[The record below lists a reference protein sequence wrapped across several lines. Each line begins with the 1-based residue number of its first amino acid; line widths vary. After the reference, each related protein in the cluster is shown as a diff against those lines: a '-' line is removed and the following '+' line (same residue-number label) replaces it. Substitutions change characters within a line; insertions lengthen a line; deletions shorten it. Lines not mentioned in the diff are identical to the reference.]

1 MDWHTIWITKQK
13 EEYKMYVPVLK
24 NRTVEMSVLSQLAGM
39 GVFDN
44 TNILP
49 LVELIQEKTRTNNKN
64 TIIDDLSELLV
75 DNPQMSIMI
84 DFLKSAKLNNTT
96 DSIRNYVT
104 QSTRQVEFCIE
115 EMLKFKPLSAR
126 IIPVISY
133 LSDNVSL
140 ERIVYEATEY
150 RKSFPRIAFRIKTQ
164 EFEHIFSCVE
174 SLIKENDL
182 LILDIESSSHSNPVF
197 KKIYKRIAD
206 SKKIKKFI
214 SVVINANRPETLT
227 NKSLTHGEPIPQID
241 NSLRESYSLSMMN
254 RFNGFGDYACI
265 VASLPTTGGTISP
278 AGVFYSNENNFFVAY
293 RGRTPHL
300 SEFPDYIAPNI
311 VKSEYWSEFDDDH
324 HEKCPGC
331 REISAIING
340 EKSGKN
346 QAQWKMI
353 TMLHYIYTM
362 YETNA

>member
-1 MDWHTIWITKQK
+1 
-13 EEYKMYVPVLK
+13 MYVPVLK

-44 TNILP
+44 SNILP
-49 LVELIQEKTRTNNKN
+49 LVELIQERTRTNNKN
-64 TIIDDLSELLV
+64 TIIDDLSELL
-75 DNPQMSIMI
+75 NQTPQMSVMI
-84 DFLKSAKLNNTT
+84 DFFKSTKLNNTT
-96 DSIRNYVT
+96 DAIRNYVT

-115 EMLKFKPLSAR
+115 EMLKFKAHSAR

-140 ERIVYEATEY
+140 SRITWEATEY
-150 RKSFPRIAFRIKTQ
+150 RKTFSRIAFRIKTQ
-164 EFEHIFSCVE
+164 DFEHIFSHVE
-174 SLIKENDL
+174 SIINENDL
-182 LILDIESSSHSNPVF
+182 LLLDIESSSHSNPVF

-206 SKKIKKFI
+206 SKKIKKFV

-227 NKSLTHGEPIPQID
+227 NKSMAHGEPIAQID
-241 NSLRESYSLSMMN
+241 NSLRESYNLNMMN
-254 RFNGFGDYACI
+254 KFNGFGDYACI
-265 VASLPTTGGTISP
+265 VAALPSTGGTISP

-293 RGRTPHL
+293 TGRKPNL
-300 SEFPDYIAPNI
+300 SEFPEYIAPSI
-311 VKSEYWSEFDDDH
+311 VESEYWAEFNDEH
-324 HEKCPGC
+324 HQKCPGC
-331 REISAIING
+331 QEITAIING
-340 EKSGKN
+340 NKSGKN

>member
-1 MDWHTIWITKQK
+1 
-13 EEYKMYVPVLK
+13 MYVPVLK
-24 NRTVEMSVLSQLAGM
+24 NRTVEMSVLSQLAGI

-64 TIIDDLSELLV
+64 TIIDDLSELLSET
-75 DNPQMSIMI
+75 PQMSLMI
-84 DFLKSAKLNNTT
+84 DFLKSTKLNNTT
-96 DSIRNYVT
+96 DAIRNYIT

-115 EMLKFKPLSAR
+115 EMLKFKAHSKR
-126 IIPVISY
+126 VIPVISY

-140 ERIVYEATEY
+140 DRIKHEATEY
-150 RKSFPRIAFRIKTQ
+150 RKTFSRIAFRVKTQ
-164 EFEHIFSCVE
+164 DFEHIFSHVE
-174 SLIKENDL
+174 SIISENDL
-182 LILDIESSSHSNPVF
+182 LLLDIESSSHSNPVF

-206 SKKIKKFI
+206 SKKVNKFI

-227 NKSLTHGEPIPQID
+227 NKSMAHGEPIAQID
-241 NSLRESYSLSMMN
+241 NSLRESYSLTMMN

-265 VASLPTTGGTISP
+265 VASLPSTGGTISP
-278 AGVFYSNENNFFVAY
+278 AGVYYSNENNFFVAY
-293 RGRTPHL
+293 TGRTPHL
-300 SEFPDYIAPNI
+300 SEFPEYIAPSI
-311 VKSEYWSEFDDDH
+311 VNSEYWSEFEDEH

-331 REISAIING
+331 QEISAIING
-340 EKSGKN
+340 DKSGKN

>member
-1 MDWHTIWITKQK
+1 
-13 EEYKMYVPVLK
+13 MYVPVLK
-24 NRTVEMSVLSQLAGM
+24 NRTVEMSVLSQLAGI

-64 TIIDDLSELLV
+64 TIIDDLSELLSEA
-75 DNPQMSIMI
+75 PQMSLMI
-84 DFLKSAKLNNTT
+84 DFLKSTKLNNTT
-96 DSIRNYVT
+96 DAIRNYVT

-115 EMLKFKPLSAR
+115 EMLKFKAHSAR
-126 IIPVISY
+126 VIPVISY

-140 ERIVYEATEY
+140 DRITHEATEY
-150 RKSFPRIAFRIKTQ
+150 RKTFSRIAFRIKTQ
-164 EFEHIFSCVE
+164 DFEHIFSHVE
-174 SLIKENDL
+174 SIINENDL
-182 LILDIESSSHSNPVF
+182 LLLDIESSSHSNPVF

-206 SKKIKKFI
+206 SKKMKKFI

-227 NKSLTHGEPIPQID
+227 NKSMAHGEPIAQID
-241 NSLRESYSLSMMN
+241 NSLRESYSLTMMN

-265 VASLPTTGGTISP
+265 VASLPSTGGTISP
-278 AGVFYSNENNFFVAY
+278 AGVYYSNENNFFVAY
-293 RGRTPHL
+293 TGRTPHL
-300 SEFPDYIAPNI
+300 SEFPEYIAPSI
-311 VKSEYWSEFDDDH
+311 VNSEYWSEFEDEH

-331 REISAIING
+331 QEITAIING
-340 EKSGKN
+340 DKSGKN

>member
-1 MDWHTIWITKQK
+1 
-13 EEYKMYVPVLK
+13 MYVPVLK

-44 TNILP
+44 SNILP
-49 LVELIQEKTRTNNKN
+49 LVELIQERTRTNNKN
-64 TIIDDLSELLV
+64 TIIDDLSELL
-75 DNPQMSIMI
+75 NQTPQMSVMI
-84 DFLKSAKLNNTT
+84 DFFKSTKLNNTT
-96 DSIRNYVT
+96 DAIRNYVT

-115 EMLKFKPLSAR
+115 EMLKFKAHSAR

-140 ERIVYEATEY
+140 SRITWEATEY
-150 RKSFPRIAFRIKTQ
+150 RKTFSRIAFRIKAQ
-164 EFEHIFSCVE
+164 DFEHIFSHVE
-174 SLIKENDL
+174 SIINENDL
-182 LILDIESSSHSNPVF
+182 LLLDIESSSHSNPVF

-206 SKKIKKFI
+206 SKKIKKFV

-227 NKSLTHGEPIPQID
+227 NKSMAHGEPIAQID
-241 NSLRESYSLSMMN
+241 NSLRESYNLNMMN
-254 RFNGFGDYACI
+254 KFNGFGDYACI
-265 VASLPTTGGTISP
+265 VAALPSTGGTISP

-293 RGRTPHL
+293 TGRKPNL
-300 SEFPDYIAPNI
+300 SEFPEYIAPSI
-311 VKSEYWSEFDDDH
+311 VESEYWAEFDDDH
-324 HEKCPGC
+324 HQKCPGC
-331 REISAIING
+331 QEITAIFNG
-340 EKSGKN
+340 NKSGKN

>member
-1 MDWHTIWITKQK
+1 
-13 EEYKMYVPVLK
+13 MYVPVLK
-24 NRTVEMSVLSQLAGM
+24 NRTVEMSVLSQLAGI

-64 TIIDDLSELLV
+64 TIIDDLSELLSET
-75 DNPQMSIMI
+75 PQMSLMI
-84 DFLKSAKLNNTT
+84 DFLKSTKLNNTT
-96 DSIRNYVT
+96 DAIRNYVT

-115 EMLKFKPLSAR
+115 EMLKFKAHSAR
-126 IIPVISY
+126 VIPVISY

-140 ERIVYEATEY
+140 DRITHESTEY
-150 RKSFPRIAFRIKTQ
+150 RKSFSRIAFRVKTQ
-164 EFEHIFSCVE
+164 DFEHIFSHVE
-174 SLIKENDL
+174 SIINESDL
-182 LILDIESSSHSNPVF
+182 LLLDIESSSHSNPVF

-206 SKKIKKFI
+206 SKKVKKFI

-227 NKSLTHGEPIPQID
+227 NKSMAHGEPIAQID
-241 NSLRESYSLSMMN
+241 NSLRESYSLTMMN

-265 VASLPTTGGTISP
+265 VASLPSTGGTISP
-278 AGVFYSNENNFFVAY
+278 AGVYYSNENNFFVAY
-293 RGRTPHL
+293 TGRTPHL
-300 SEFPDYIAPNI
+300 SEFPEYIAPSI
-311 VKSEYWSEFDDDH
+311 VNSEYWSEFEDEH

-331 REISAIING
+331 QEITAIING
-340 EKSGKN
+340 DKSGKN